1 MPSQYLRWDLN
12 PHAIAMDFES
22 ITSTIPSRRYC
33 FWAKG
38 DLNPWGSHPMVFK
51 TIAID
56 RSAIC
61 HKQRN
66 ILKRNTRHTAN
77 TLCWPWQDSNLQFSN
92 PKYDMST
99 NSITRPLFRIG
110 LEPTSYPLWA
120 GRSTIKLSEKK
131 ITFILGRRGFE
142 PLLLS

>member
-61 HKQRN
+61 PKQRN
-66 ILKRNTRHTAN
+66 IIKKVIPARPQLIPFVDLDRTRTCSFQILNMICLPIPSQGHCSELDLNQHRTRYERDALPLSYRKRK
-77 TLCWPWQDSNLQFSN
+77 L
-92 PKYDMST
+92 
-99 NSITRPLFRIG
+99 PLF
-110 LEPTSYPLWA
+110 
-120 GRSTIKLSEKK
+120 
-131 ITFILGRRGFE
+131 
-142 PLLLS
+142 

>member
-1 MPSQYLRWDLN
+1 MGLEPITLRSQRNILPVKLLPLSNKLTLTGLEPASSGLQGQCSTIKLKSRLRSMGFEPTYLRRWIYNPLHHHSATTAYLRWDLN
-12 PHAIAMDFES
+12 PHAIAMDFKS

-61 HKQRN
+61 PKQ
-66 ILKRNTRHTAN
+66 
-77 TLCWPWQDSNLQFSN
+77 
-92 PKYDMST
+92 
-99 NSITRPLFRIG
+99 
-110 LEPTSYPLWA
+110 
-120 GRSTIKLSEKK
+120 
-131 ITFILGRRGFE
+131 
-142 PLLLS
+142 

>member
-1 MPSQYLRWDLN
+1 MLSQYLRWDLN

-61 HKQRN
+61 HKQHNPNYLIDLDRTRTCSFQ
-66 ILKRNTRHTAN
+66 ILNMICLPIPSQGHCSELDLNQHRTRYERDALPLSYRKR
-77 TLCWPWQDSNLQFSN
+77 
-92 PKYDMST
+92 
-99 NSITRPLFRIG
+99 
-110 LEPTSYPLWA
+110 
-120 GRSTIKLSEKK
+120 KL
-131 ITFILGRRGFE
+131 T
-142 PLLLS
+142 